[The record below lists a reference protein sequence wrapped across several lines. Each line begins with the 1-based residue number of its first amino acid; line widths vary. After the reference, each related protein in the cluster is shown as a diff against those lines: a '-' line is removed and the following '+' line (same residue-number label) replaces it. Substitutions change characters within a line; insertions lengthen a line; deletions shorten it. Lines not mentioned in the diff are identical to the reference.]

1 MRISLRYKNIT
12 DFQKNVG
19 SSLVKA
25 MKKIF
30 LEAIFMWYIAIALH
44 FKSCNHFTLK
54 YIFSLKKKITSGRYL
69 TPSYKERTHIQ

>member
-30 LEAIFMWYIAIALH
+30 IEAIFMWYIAIALH

-54 YIFSLKKKITSGRYL
+54 YIFSLKKKKSLQGGN
-69 TPSYKERTHIQ
+69 